1 MSVSA
6 PTDRLTA
13 LRDEMR
19 KLPAFFRR
27 DFLVAWSYKL
37 SFFSDWLGLLIQV
50 VIFSFVGKLVNPA
63 KVPTFGGLRATYMEF
78 VAVGIALSS
87 FMGIAL
93 GRMYAVVRQ
102 EQVQGT
108 LESLLLTPTAFSTI
122 QMGSVAYDM
131 AYVPIR
137 TTLFFAMTTLLFGAH
152 FYWSGLLP
160 TFAILAGLIPFVWG
174 LGILAAS
181 YTVTFKQGTGVVALF
196 TTVFTVGS
204 GSYFPVSVLPSWAQG
219 VVKLS
224 PLTIALNGA
233 RGAMLGGTGWDGV
246 WPIVAILVGCA
257 SVTLTGG
264 MIAFRAALAR
274 ERRRGSLG
282 LY

>member
-1 MSVSA
+1 MSVTVPA
-6 PTDRLTA
+6 DPTAAFRV
-13 LRDEMR
+13 EIR

-27 DFLVAWSYKL
+27 DFLVAWSYRL
-37 SFFSDWLGLLIQV
+37 SFFSDWIGLLIQV

-63 KVPTFGGLRATYMEF
+63 KIPSFGGQPATYMEF

-93 GRMYAVVRQ
+93 GRVYAVVRQ

-108 LESLLLTPTAFSTI
+108 LESLLLTPTAFTTI

-131 AYVPIR
+131 AYVPVR
-137 TTLFFAMTTLLFGAH
+137 TTVFFAMTTLLFGTH

-181 YTVTFKQGTGVVALF
+181 YTVTFKQGTGVVGLL
-196 TTVFTVGS
+196 TTILTVGS
-204 GSYFPVSVLPSWAQG
+204 GSYFPVTVLPSWSQG
-219 VVKLS
+219 LAKLS
-224 PLTIALNGA
+224 PLTLALNAA

-246 WPIVAILVGCA
+246 WPTVAVLAGCA
-257 SVTLTGG
+257 TITLTGG

>member
-1 MSVSA
+1 MSVPVRA
-6 PTDRLTA
+6 EDTAA
-13 LRDEMR
+13 LRVELR

-27 DFLVAWSYKL
+27 DFLAAWSYRL
-37 SFFSDWLGLLIQV
+37 SFFSDWIGLLVQV

-63 KVPTFGGLRATYMEF
+63 KIPSFGGQQATYMEF

-93 GRMYAVVRQ
+93 GRVYAVMRQ

-108 LESLLLTPTAFSTI
+108 LESLLLTPTAFTTI

-131 AYVPIR
+131 AYVPVR
-137 TTLFFAMTTLLFGAH
+137 TTLFFAMTTVLFGTH

-174 LGILAAS
+174 LGILAAA
-181 YTVTFKQGTGVVALF
+181 YTVTFKQGTGVVGLLI
-196 TTVFTVGS
+196 TILTVGS
-204 GSYFPVSVLPSWAQG
+204 GSYFPVTVLPSWSQG
-219 VVKLS
+219 LVKFS
-224 PLTIALNGA
+224 PLTLALNAA
-233 RGAMLGGTGWDGV
+233 RGAMLGGTGWHGV
-246 WPIVAILVGCA
+246 WPAVAVLIACA

-264 MIAFRAALAR
+264 MLAFRAALAR